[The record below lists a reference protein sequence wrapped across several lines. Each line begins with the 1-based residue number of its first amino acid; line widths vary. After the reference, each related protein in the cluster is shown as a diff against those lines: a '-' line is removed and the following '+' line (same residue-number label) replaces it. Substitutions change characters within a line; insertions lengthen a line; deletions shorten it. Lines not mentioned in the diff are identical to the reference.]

1 MENQRLPKHHKRS
14 KEQIQVTCRWNG
26 MGRPA
31 AVGRVVSKP
40 CGLPSTATES
50 FLAILLSLL
59 SRRDD
64 IITQGICAHLID
76 LAHLKQHIGLH
87 VICGAARIR
96 TTARSGRSNDH
107 GKHPRGQCGAQPH
120 IVTKAGLPGKRKEN
134 GTKSIWATGIEP
146 KFAGTR
152 NLLRNKQREQV
163 QASPAFT
170 IQAISVMRPCHRNS
184 LEKLPTSRILQTPNT
199 NSEKRVLIGSRLPF
213 KSIKCVFNIHDSFI
227 VFSGWPSFSKFQ

>member
-1 MENQRLPKHHKRS
+1 MCRNHAGFHQPPKNPFLPF
-14 KEQIQVTCRWNG
+14 
-26 MGRPA
+26 
-31 AVGRVVSKP
+31 
-40 CGLPSTATES
+40 
-50 FLAILLSLL
+50 FLGLL

-76 LAHLKQHIGLH
+76 LAHLKQHVGLH

-96 TTARSGRSNDH
+96 ITARSGRSNDH

-134 GTKSIWATGIEP
+134 GTKSMWATGIEP

-170 IQAISVMRPCHRNS
+170 IQAISVIS
-184 LEKLPTSRILQTPNT
+184 LDQDCLSSL
-199 NSEKRVLIGSRLPF
+199 
-213 KSIKCVFNIHDSFI
+213 
-227 VFSGWPSFSKFQ
+227 